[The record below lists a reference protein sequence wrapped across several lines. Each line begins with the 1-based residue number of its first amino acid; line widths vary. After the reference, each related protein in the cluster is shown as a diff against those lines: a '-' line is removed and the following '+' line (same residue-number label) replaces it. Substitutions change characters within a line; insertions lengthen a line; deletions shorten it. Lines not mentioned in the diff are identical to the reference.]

1 MDYRIRT
8 WPDKILKEKTKE
20 VDFFDEKLKIILD
33 KMWEIMYKED
43 GVGLAANQI
52 GIPYQILVLDTT
64 ARVESLKEAGEE
76 TDEEP
81 VKMALIN
88 PKIVEKEGQV
98 ESKEGCLSF
107 PGVSIT
113 IPRAKRVKVIAQDE
127 NGKEITIDTDGFLAI
142 VLQHEIDH
150 LNGIPFI
157 NYLSPLKR
165 KMVLEKYL
173 KSQKEV
179 TKL

>member
-1 MDYRIRT
+1 MDYRIRV
-8 WPDKILKEKTKE
+8 WPDKILKEPTKE
-20 VDFFDEKLKIILD
+20 VDFFDSRLKEYID
-33 KMWEIMYKED
+33 KMWEFMYKEE

-64 ARVESLKEAGEE
+64 VREERRKENE
-76 TDEEP
+76 TEP
-81 VKMALIN
+81 AVKMVLVN

-98 ESKEGCLSF
+98 ESTEGCLSF
-107 PGVSIT
+107 PGIQIT
-113 IPRAKRVKVIAQDE
+113 IPRARRVKVIAKNEKGEDVVVE
-127 NGKEITIDTDGFLAI
+127 SSEFLSI

-165 KMVLEKYL
+165 KLILDKYMKSL
-173 KSQKEV
+173 KLQEV
-179 TKL
+179 